1 MWSLRTV
8 VLAVGTVLVVAC
20 GSPSDGPEVGDPPAT
35 PAIRLLPEPATPTS
49 GSFEEAV
56 AARRSIRNL
65 EPRAL
70 TEAQVGQLL
79 WAAQGIT
86 DDDGR
91 RAAPSAGAT
100 YPLEVYAVTA
110 DGVGRYVPSSHA
122 LEVHLPDDHRS
133 AVVDTSFDQEWIG
146 DAALLVVITTVE
158 ARTEQRYGGRAPA
171 YVLIEV
177 GHAAQNVLLQ
187 ATALGLAATPV
198 AAFDADELASA
209 LDLPDE
215 HVPVYVLPVGHP
227 ST

>member
-1 MWSLRTV
+1 MWALRTV
-8 VLAVGTVLVVAC
+8 VLLVGTVLVVAC
-20 GSPSDGPEVGDPPAT
+20 GPSGDEPEGGEQPAT
-35 PAIRLLPEPATPTS
+35 PAVGLLPEPASPTS
-49 GSFEEAV
+49 GSLEEAI
-56 AARRSIRNL
+56 ATRRSIREL

-86 DDDGR
+86 DDAGR

-110 DGVGRYVPSSHA
+110 EGVGRYVPSAHA
-122 LEVHLPDDHRS
+122 LEVHLPDDRRPTL
-133 AVVDTSFDQEWIG
+133 ADTSFDQEWIG

-158 ARTEQRYGGRAPA
+158 ARTEQRYADRAPG

-198 AAFDADELASA
+198 AAFDADALASA

-227 ST
+227 LT